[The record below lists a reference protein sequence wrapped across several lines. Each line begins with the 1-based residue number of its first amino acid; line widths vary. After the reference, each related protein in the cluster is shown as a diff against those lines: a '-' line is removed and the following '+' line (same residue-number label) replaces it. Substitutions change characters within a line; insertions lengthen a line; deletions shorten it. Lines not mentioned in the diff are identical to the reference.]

1 MRWLPVVKTEK
12 GASSVEGNSLA
23 ESAVGEGLL
32 TEGSCDEL
40 SASPGPE
47 ITGSVSFDR
56 RVYFEVFG
64 CQMNKLDAELMLG
77 VLNESGYELT
87 DDPADAGVILY
98 NTCAIR
104 EQAENRVFSKL
115 GNLVGLKKKRPDLVI
130 GMLGCG
136 AQNHQHD
143 IFRRYP
149 HVGIVCGPGEFLRLP
164 QLIDQARDEGQVAA
178 LDLEKP
184 VRFARKEN
192 LGPRPYHA
200 FVSVMRGCDM
210 ACTYCVVP
218 NTRGA
223 EVSRPVGE
231 IIEEAEVLV
240 ASGVKEITLLG
251 QTVNSYG
258 KRLAPGRRIGL
269 QHVLYGLNQLEGLER
284 IHFITSHPRFMNPEL
299 VEAMGELEKV
309 CEYLHLP
316 VQSGSDDVLRRMLR
330 SYTMKHY
337 RKVIDECR
345 QLVPG
350 IALATDII
358 VGFCGETDEEFAE
371 TVKLLEEVRFNGAYI
386 FKYSERP
393 GTSAAELEDDVP
405 EEVKRERNQV
415 LLGIQRRISLE
426 LNNESIGE
434 ETEVLV
440 EGVSKKDKS
449 RWSGRNRRHQIVVF
463 PIQGDEDLV
472 GQLVKVKVAEATSV
486 VLVGERPGEDG

>member
-1 MRWLPVVKTEK
+1 
-12 GASSVEGNSLA
+12 
-23 ESAVGEGLL
+23 
-32 TEGSCDEL
+32 
-40 SASPGPE
+40 
-47 ITGSVSFDR
+47 
-56 RVYFEVFG
+56 
-64 CQMNKLDAELMLG
+64 
-77 VLNESGYELT
+77 
-87 DDPADAGVILY
+87 
-98 NTCAIR
+98 
-104 EQAENRVFSKL
+104 
-115 GNLVGLKKKRPDLVI
+115 
-130 GMLGCG
+130 
-136 AQNHQHD
+136 
-143 IFRRYP
+143 
-149 HVGIVCGPGEFLRLP
+149 
-164 QLIDQARDEGQVAA
+164 
-178 LDLEKP
+178 
-184 VRFARKEN
+184 
-192 LGPRPYHA
+192 
-200 FVSVMRGCDM
+200 
-210 ACTYCVVP
+210 
-218 NTRGA
+218 
-223 EVSRPVGE
+223 
-231 IIEEAEVLV
+231 
-240 ASGVKEITLLG
+240 
-251 QTVNSYG
+251 
-258 KRLAPGRRIGL
+258 
-269 QHVLYGLNQLEGLER
+269 
-284 IHFITSHPRFMNPEL
+284 
-299 VEAMGELEKV
+299 
-309 CEYLHLP
+309 
-316 VQSGSDDVLRRMLR
+316 MLR